1 MEGWVVSWTDRYQK
15 EHRATWEDIAEAIHG
30 AVTMDEVVRMYTPD
44 PPPRYHRIP
53 CPIHSGKDYNLSY
66 TDTGYKCFVC
76 GASGDVV
83 SFVKDVLGLSTRV
96 DAMKRINTDFR
107 LHLPI
112 DTNITFQESE
122 ELRQR
127 REAVRMKQQAAEDW
141 LNGIEALWDVWCRLD
156 RQKREC
162 EPGTDPWIEAV
173 KNIDEVAYQ
182 IDCYPEKPR

>member
-1 MEGWVVSWTDRYQK
+1 MSWTDRYQK
-15 EHRATWEDIAEAIHG
+15 EHRASWEDIADAIHET
-30 AVTMDEVVRMYTPD
+30 VTMDEAVKFYLPGIDT
-44 PPPRYHRIP
+44 RYRRIA
-53 CPIHSGKDYNLSY
+53 CPIHMGKHKNLSY
-66 TDTGYKCFVC
+66 TNTGYKCFVC

-96 DAMKRINTDFR
+96 DAMKRINADFR

>member
-1 MEGWVVSWTDRYQK
+1 MSWTDRYQK
-15 EHRATWEDIAEAIHG
+15 EHRATWEDIATAIHG
-30 AVTMDEVVRMYTPD
+30 AVTMDEAVRLYTPD
-44 PPPRYHRIP
+44 PPPRYRRIP

-66 TDTGYKCFVC
+66 TNTGYKCFVC

-122 ELRQR
+122 ELRKR
-127 REAVRMKQQAAEDW
+127 REAVRKRQEEEAAW
-141 LNGIEALWDVWCRLD
+141 LAGLEALWDEWCRLD
-156 RQKREC
+156 RQRMW
-162 EPGTDPWIEAV
+162 EPVGSPPWVEAV
-173 KNIDEVAYQ
+173 KNINRVSYE